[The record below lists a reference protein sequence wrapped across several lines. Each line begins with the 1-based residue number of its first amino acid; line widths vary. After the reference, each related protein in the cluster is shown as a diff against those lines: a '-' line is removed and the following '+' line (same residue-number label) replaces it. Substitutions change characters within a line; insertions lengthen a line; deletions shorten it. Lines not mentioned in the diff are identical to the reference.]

1 MRLKVIINI
10 FGEGK
15 NKTLSEIFQKEYNE
29 RQEIPKMG
37 TEIFPDFFVGR
48 IKTSD
53 EEIVIDVVHQK
64 RIYLYIAGVIS
75 NSFAKISREHKKR
88 VLINKLVFLAIEAP
102 HEIKEI
108 RKTINELYFKRKNSI
123 NRFNKDVVAS
133 FLEIKKNYEKINSL

>member
-15 NKTLSEIFQKEYNE
+15 NKTLSEIFQNEYNE

-37 TEIFPDFFVGR
+37 TEILPDFFVGR

-53 EEIVIDVVHQK
+53 EEIVVDAVHQK
-64 RIYLYIAGVIS
+64 NIYLYVAGMIS
-75 NSFAKISREHKKR
+75 NSFSKLSREHKKR
-88 VLINKLVFLAIEAP
+88 DLIKKLVFLTVETP

-133 FLEIKKNYEKINSL
+133 FLQIKDNYENR

>member
-29 RQEIPKMG
+29 KQEIPKMG
-37 TEIFPDFFVGR
+37 TEILPDFFVGR

-53 EEIVIDVVHQK
+53 EEIVIDAVHQK
-64 RIYLYIAGVIS
+64 YIYLYIAGVIS

-133 FLEIKKNYEKINSL
+133 FLQIKDNYENR